1 MSGYRETRTMVGDV
15 PIRRARPVV
24 ETRHDSVVHEARGM
38 SGGTIAALVLASIAV
53 GVLITMLIMNIQQRN
68 SDEQLAQER
77 ARSAAAEQ
85 AASQPTQQPPI
96 IVTPQT
102 QPGAVPVPVPV
113 PVPAPSQAAPTTATP
128 TNTQLEVEVN
138 SKLLDDQE
146 LRAHPLDV
154 KVLGSTAVLSGYVPN
169 DELKARAQQLA
180 MTVKGIRSV
189 MNTIIVKP
197 E

>member
-1 MSGYRETRTMVGDV
+1 MSGYRETRTVVGDV

-24 ETRHDSVVHEARGM
+24 ETRHDSVVHESRGM

-53 GVLITMLIMNIQQRN
+53 GVLITMLIMNNQQRN

-102 QPGAVPVPVPV
+102 QPGTVPLPVPVPV
-113 PVPAPSQAAPTTATP
+113 PSQPAPSTATP

-138 SKLLDDQE
+138 SKLLDDQD
-146 LRAHPLDV
+146 LRTHPLDV
-154 KVLGSTAVLSGYVPN
+154 KVSAGTAVLSGYLPN
-169 DELKARAQQLA
+169 DELKARAEQLA
-180 MTVKGIRSV
+180 RTVKGIRGVINSIV
-189 MNTIIVKP
+189 VKP
-197 E
+197 DSE